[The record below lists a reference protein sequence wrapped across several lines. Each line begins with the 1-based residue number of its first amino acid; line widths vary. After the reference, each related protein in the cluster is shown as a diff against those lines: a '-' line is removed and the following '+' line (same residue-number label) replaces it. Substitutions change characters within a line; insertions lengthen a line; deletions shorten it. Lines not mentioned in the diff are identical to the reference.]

1 MKFQV
6 PISRSHGF
14 TLIELMVVMAIAAIM
29 AMIGVP
35 ALQET
40 LNDFR
45 QRGAAALLVS
55 DLNQARAEA
64 IKRNSRVL
72 MCVRNTNGT
81 GCGTSTNW
89 LTGWVICTDSAAS
102 GGCDTG
108 TATDP
113 NPLVVR
119 SPLDAV
125 LTLSVTDAAAVAQS
139 LVRFNANATQG
150 AGNSTATFLLSGTW
164 SGATA
169 NTITVA
175 GTGNV
180 AKH

>member
-1 MKFQV
+1 MKLRLV
-6 PISRSHGF
+6 ISHSRGF
-14 TLIELMVVMAIAAIM
+14 TLIELMVVISVAAIM

-35 ALQET
+35 ALQGT

-55 DLNQARAEA
+55 DLNLARAEA

-72 MCVRNTNGT
+72 MCVRNTAGT

-89 LTGWVICTDSAAS
+89 LTGWVICTDSDAS
-102 GGCDTG
+102 GGCDS
-108 TATDP
+108 ATSSNP

-119 SPLDAV
+119 PALDAN
-125 LTLSVTDAAAVAQS
+125 LTLSVTDAAAAALSV
-139 LVRFNANATQG
+139 VRFNANATQG
-150 AGNSTATFLLSGTW
+150 AGNSTATFGLSGSWT
-164 SGATA
+164 GATT

>member
-1 MKFQV
+1 MKFRL
-6 PISRSHGF
+6 PISRLRGF
-14 TLIELMVVMAIAAIM
+14 TLVELMVVIAIAAIM

-35 ALQET
+35 ALQGT

-72 MCVRNTNGT
+72 MCVRNTAGT
-81 GCGTSTNW
+81 ACGTSTNW
-89 LTGWVICTDSAAS
+89 LTGWVICTDSDAN
-102 GGCDTG
+102 GGCDTA
-108 TATDP
+108 TAADP

-119 SPLDAV
+119 PPLDAA
-125 LTLSVTDAAAVAQS
+125 LTLSVTDAAGAAQAV
-139 LVRFNANATQG
+139 VRFNANSTQG
-150 AGNSTATFLLSGTW
+150 AGNSTATFRLGGSWT
-164 SGATA
+164 GATSNA
-169 NTITVA
+169 ITVA